1 MLLDHAGRK
10 IDPAAIEAIRRT
22 GEDRYPALSRVP
34 GVGVTKA
41 GVVMSPDRALQVS
54 AVWACVRFLS
64 QTTARLPWNLRRKVA
79 AGSEIQEN
87 HPLHY
92 LLHYRPSDER
102 SSLQFRESMMRW
114 ALLWGNGYAEI
125 EFDVGG
131 RPIALWPI
139 HPSRVWVMRDVET
152 EELIYRVDN
161 NQEGPTYLD
170 QWSVFHLRGLGDDV
184 VGLSVMA
191 YAAQSIGW
199 AQAVQLFGASFFR
212 SGANPSGVVTSKRPL
227 SPDAMALIREDFL
240 KLYGG
245 PAGSNK
251 TMFLDNEMEYQTIS
265 IEQEKA
271 QFIETNQY
279 LLDEVCRWFGCP
291 PHKIYNLLR
300 ATFSNIEHQSIEVVA
315 DSIRPWAKRFED
327 EADHKLLGENR
338 RGLYSC
344 IEVNELLM
352 GDTATRMQWYTGLR
366 NVGAINAN
374 EIRNFENM
382 NDIGPDGEK
391 YIVQVNMTTL
401 DKVGVDP
408 PAPAVPEPPAQPEEP
423 DPNAALRDR
432 VALRTAILKGIGD
445 ESRKSRVDTAAAA

>member
-1 MLLDHAGRK
+1 MLFDHAGRK

-184 VGLSVMA
+184 VGLAVMA
-191 YAAQSIGW
+191 YAAQSI
-199 AQAVQLFGASFFR
+199 
-212 SGANPSGVVTSKRPL
+212 
-227 SPDAMALIREDFL
+227 
-240 KLYGG
+240 
-245 PAGSNK
+245 
-251 TMFLDNEMEYQTIS
+251 S
-265 IEQEKA
+265 IEKEKA
-271 QFIETNQY
+271 QFIEPNQY
-279 LLDEVCRWFGCP
+279 LLDEVCRWFGRP

-300 ATFSNIEHQSIEVVA
+300 ATFSNIEHQPIEVVA

-382 NDIGPDGEK
+382 NDIGSDGEK
-391 YIVQVNMTTL
+391 YIVQVNRTTL

-445 ESRKSRVDTAAAA
+445 ESRKSRGDTAAAA